1 MYKYIVL
8 LLFLFETITFNISL
22 ADNSLSVASSRPS
35 FGPPP
40 PDDGS
45 CGKGGHGKDTRRAC
59 DSFQWKLNKY
69 LREEG
74 DKKRGLRFYEAIL
87 DYESENRDKNNN
99 YQIKISNILK
109 YFGKPDYKRNSNLDG
124 KRVKEYAYVFNYH
137 SNKDWVCIIS
147 FNKNDVKSVS
157 YGETI
162 GITFGGWVEYE

>member
-1 MYKYIVL
+1 MFKY
-8 LLFLFETITFNISL
+8 LFLVLILFQVIVVNNSL
-22 ADNSLSVASSRPS
+22 ADNSLSLVSPSVGSR
-35 FGPPP
+35 PPP

-45 CGKGGHGKDTRRAC
+45 CGKGGHGKNTRKTC
-59 DSFQWKLNKY
+59 DSFRWKLNKY

-87 DYESENRDKNNN
+87 EYESENRDKNNN
-99 YQIKISNILK
+99 YKLKVSNILK
-109 YFGKPDYKRNSNLDG
+109 YFGIPDYKRNSEFNG
-124 KRVKEYAYVFNYH
+124 EKVKEYAYMFDYH

-147 FNKNDVKSVS
+147 FNNSGVKSVG